1 MTLTGKGFWIW
12 KIKSCEG
19 GVAETIASEALAAS
33 LTHVPI
39 KIADGPYQYNYDR
52 VAKVDLIAPV
62 REALQLKNILVWGW
76 HYVYG
81 YDPIGE
87 ANIAIQQI
95 QRLGLDGYI
104 IDAEAEYKEPGK
116 ATAARQFMN
125 ALRAALPTLPIA
137 LSSYRFPTLHKTLPW
152 STFLEKCDYNMPQVY
167 WEEAHNP
174 VTQLTRCVNEFK
186 AISPYRPIIPT
197 GPTYSTG
204 SWQPNDYDI
213 KRFLDT
219 AKSLGLSGAN
229 FFSWDECK
237 ASTPTLWNIISAYPW
252 GGPPGAD
259 ITQRY
264 VSALNTHDPNQ
275 MLALYQPNTAHITA
289 ARIIQGTS
297 ALSAWF
303 SQFFTS
309 IIPNALF
316 QLTGSSGSGNSRS
329 LTWQAT
335 SGTTSYTGSD
345 TFGLQDG
352 KIIYQFSIYKKL

>member
-1 MTLTGKGFWIW
+1 MALTGKGFWIW

-19 GVAETIASEALAAS
+19 GAATSIANEAVAAS

-62 REALQLKNILVWGW
+62 REALRLKNILVWGW
-76 HYVYG
+76 QYVYG
-81 YDPIGE
+81 YDPVGE

-104 IDAEAEYKEPGK
+104 IDAEIEYTEPGK
-116 ATAARQFMN
+116 QTAAKLFMN
-125 ALRAALPTLPIA
+125 TLRAALPNLPIA
-137 LSSYRFPTLHKTLPW
+137 LSSYRFPTIHRGLPW
-152 STFLEKCDYNMPQVY
+152 STFLEKCNYNMPQVY

-186 AISPYRPIIPT
+186 ALSPFRPIIPT

-204 SWQPNDYDI
+204 GWQPNDYDI

-219 AKSLGLSGAN
+219 SKDLGLTGAN
-229 FFSWDECK
+229 FFSWDECRS
-237 ASTPTLWNIISAYPW
+237 STRSLWNVVASFPW
-252 GGPPGAD
+252 GGPPGMD
-259 ITQRY
+259 VTQRY
-264 VSALNTHDPNQ
+264 VSALNTHDVNQ
-275 MLALYQPNTAHITA
+275 MLLLYQANAAHISV
-289 ARIIQGTS
+289 ARTIQGTPMI
-297 ALSAWF
+297 ANWF
-303 SQFFTS
+303 NEIFTS
-309 IIPNALF
+309 VMPNALF
-316 QLTGSSGSGNSRS
+316 TLTGSSGTGNSRS

-335 SGTTSYTGSD
+335 SGTATFSGSD

-352 KIIYQFSIYKKL
+352 KISYHFAIYKKI